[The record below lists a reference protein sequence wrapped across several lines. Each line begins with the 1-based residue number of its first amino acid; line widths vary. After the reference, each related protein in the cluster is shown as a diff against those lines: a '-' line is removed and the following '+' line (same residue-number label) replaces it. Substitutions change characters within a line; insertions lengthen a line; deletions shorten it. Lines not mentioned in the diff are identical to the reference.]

1 MLVSVYVL
9 PVVVSFIT
17 ALPIDPVF
25 DAGFIMNLNV
35 VGSGALAML
44 LTVQSRL
51 ISALATVAT
60 NIVAVAI
67 ALTMVDMIGILSSC

>member
-44 LTVQSRL
+44 LTVQLRL
-51 ISALATVAT
+51 ISALATVAM
-60 NIVAVAI
+60 NIVAAMMDLMV
-67 ALTMVDMIGILSSC
+67 VDMIGILSSC